1 MRRNDILQWFRANE
15 IIIDDDDDAQ
25 LTDEHGLS
33 AESRGQPLQHDQQ
46 EQISSEENCVG
57 GDQHEN
63 EDPELSGEQRFLAEG
78 SDPPPQ
84 HDQQERA
91 SSEEPGLGDAQ
102 REGSAENQND
112 AELTDEQGP
121 SSSSSSRS
129 SSEVEAES
137 EDECPLHDRV
147 DNYRSAAKDDRRQ
160 VYMWTYARAPEMSR
174 EDVATVITNAYAAAG
189 VQILHYSVFREH
201 HPTSRSELE
210 RQFHFHIIVESDER
224 HRWRA
229 IARVLRSQD
238 RPMHCSA
245 AGSGRSVYWGAFG
258 YCYVP
263 SAKKPREHL
272 DTCYLLSRGHPDIL
286 QRLVKDRRPKR
297 VKPLELGNVLRQQEI
312 RSLDAFY
319 AFAKRQA
326 DGGDD
331 RWLSV
336 AYGTQAKRL
345 QEQIAAVWAVETAG
359 RRLEDLNWLRF
370 VSCALCWRLVS
381 KGFMVAG
388 RKCM

>member
-1 MRRNDILQWFRANE
+1 MRRNDILQWLRANE
-15 IIIDDDDDAQ
+15 IIIDDDDAQ

-57 GDQHEN
+57 GDKHEN

-102 REGSAENQND
+102 HARSELPDAPPGMGDADNQND

-160 VYMWTYARAPEMSR
+160 VYMWTYARAPEMSH
-174 EDVATVITNAYAAAG
+174 EVAE
-189 VQILHYSVFREH
+189 S
-201 HPTSRSELE
+201 SRL
-210 RQFHFHIIVESDER
+210 
-224 HRWRA
+224 
-229 IARVLRSQD
+229 
-238 RPMHCSA
+238 
-245 AGSGRSVYWGAFG
+245 
-258 YCYVP
+258 
-263 SAKKPREHL
+263 
-272 DTCYLLSRGHPDIL
+272 
-286 QRLVKDRRPKR
+286 
-297 VKPLELGNVLRQQEI
+297 
-312 RSLDAFY
+312 
-319 AFAKRQA
+319 
-326 DGGDD
+326 
-331 RWLSV
+331 
-336 AYGTQAKRL
+336 
-345 QEQIAAVWAVETAG
+345 
-359 RRLEDLNWLRF
+359 
-370 VSCALCWRLVS
+370 
-381 KGFMVAG
+381 
-388 RKCM
+388 